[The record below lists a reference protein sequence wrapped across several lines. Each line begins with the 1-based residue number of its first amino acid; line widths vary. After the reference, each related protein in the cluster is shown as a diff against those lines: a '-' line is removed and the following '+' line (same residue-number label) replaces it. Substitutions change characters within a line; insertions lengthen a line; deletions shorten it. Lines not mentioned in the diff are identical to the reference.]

1 MLENGPKP
9 DNFPWCVGNK
19 NRRVLL
25 SLTLKFV
32 LSVLHL
38 VVLLIQLLHSSLH
51 FVQVLVQ
58 FLWPKSS
65 VIHSKQSINLAKVKK
80 NLSSTVQYQNKLLT
94 NLTVYCSRFLSLL
107 ASVSS
112 RSLWMAAICRF
123 LSLMA
128 WSRDFSSFLI
138 HLSLSSLEVN
148 WLPRPCLAYRSVRSC
163 VAWASLKKHKQ
174 INHTSTIG

>member
-1 MLENGPKP
+1 MENGPKP
-9 DNFPWCVGNK
+9 DNFPWCIGNK
-19 NRRVLL
+19 NRSVLL
-25 SLTLKFV
+25 SLTLKLVF
-32 LSVLHL
+32 SVLHL
-38 VVLLIQLLHSSLH
+38 VVLLIQLLHSRLH

-65 VIHSKQSINLAKVKK
+65 VIHSKPSINLAKDKL
-80 NLSSTVQYQNKLLT
+80 LSSKVQYQKLLM

-163 VAWASLKKHKQ
+163 VAWASLKTHKQ
-174 INHTSTIG
+174 INHTSAIG